1 MTHPGRTGGEG
12 SPWQDRQPTRINDP
26 SPAAPQFATRN
37 APIVPHP
44 PPGLDSRMPT
54 PQTPPPVDYPAAHS
68 MDSCWFAVDES
79 GEVAFFD
86 TGEGGALP
94 TDEAF
99 PKGREAGGDTPFDI
113 DSLMIAAL
121 TTRATAVPAL
131 QTLLFDTPN
140 WADALRHAVY
150 ELPESE
156 MIGLLAWLGI
166 YHYGCDDAVASPY
179 ERGAAVPEPLQAHRL
194 PPELARRLDAALLP
208 LRFAAAPR
216 IAVPALVP
224 SEAWSD
230 RWSDLD
236 GVVRRLDGGPVD
248 DEEAADFS
256 SFGLPTKEERLPL
269 SEAAALAV
277 LTQLFARPLPP
288 PVSAPTPPPGGLWV
302 WLQRLFG
309 R

>member
-1 MTHPGRTGGEG
+1 
-12 SPWQDRQPTRINDP
+12 
-26 SPAAPQFATRN
+26 
-37 APIVPHP
+37 
-44 PPGLDSRMPT
+44 
-54 PQTPPPVDYPAAHS
+54 
-68 MDSCWFAVDES
+68 MDSCWFAVDEA

-94 TDEAF
+94 TADAF
-99 PKGREAGGDTPFDI
+99 PKGREAGGDSPLYI
-113 DSLMIAAL
+113 DSLMVAAL
-121 TTRATAVPAL
+121 TQRATAVPAL

-140 WADALRHAVY
+140 WADAIRHSVY
-150 ELPESE
+150 ELRESE

-179 ERGAAVPEPLQAHRL
+179 ARGAAVAEPLQVHRL
-194 PPELARRLDAALLP
+194 PPELARRLDTALLP

-236 GVVRRLDGGPVD
+236 GVVRRLDGAPVD
-248 DEEAADFS
+248 DEEAADFDA
-256 SFGLPTKEERLPL
+256 FALPGKEEPPPIT
-269 SEAAALAV
+269 EAAALA
-277 LTQLFARPLPP
+277 LLAQLFAQPLPP
-288 PVSAPTPPPGGLWV
+288 PISEPTTPPPGGLWA